1 MDINAWQEK
10 SLQNNFS
17 IVSANY
23 SLVAAQSAYD
33 GSKGGHYPTL
43 SLNAAYDIVNADDRN
58 FTGIPIPANEN
69 TDARV
74 ILNLDIPIYSGG
86 LTSSTVRQK
95 LAERDQAK
103 ALQEQEIRRTIGL
116 ARSAYLS
123 LEADIANVKARK
135 QAVISTQT
143 SLDATLAGY
152 DAGTRTS
159 VDVLLSQRQLYSS
172 QRDYSVARYTYL
184 TNSLVLKQVAGM
196 LTPTDVEAIN
206 KWLIPRPADETQTG
220 QQ

>member
-1 MDINAWQEK
+1 MTHQVFLGNRQPAR
-10 SLQNNFS
+10 
-17 IVSANY
+17 
-23 SLVAAQSAYD
+23 
-33 GSKGGHYPTL
+33 
-43 SLNAAYDIVNADDRN
+43 DD
-58 FTGIPIPANEN
+58 
-69 TDARV
+69 TDTRV

-95 LAERDQAK
+95 LSEKDQAK
-103 ALQEQEIRRTIGL
+103 ALLEQEKRRTIGL

-159 VDVLLSQRQLYSS
+159 VDVLLSQRQLFSS
-172 QRDYSVARYTYL
+172 QAGLLGSTIYL
-184 TNSLVLKQVAGM
+184 PDESADIKTGCRNSY
-196 LTPTDVEAIN
+196 PSRCRCN
-206 KWLIPRPADETQTG
+206 
-220 QQ
+220 

>member
-1 MDINAWQEK
+1 DRT
-10 SLQNNFS
+10 FS
-17 IVSANY
+17 G
-23 SLVAAQSAYD
+23 L
-33 GSKGGHYPTL
+33 
-43 SLNAAYDIVNADDRN
+43 
-58 FTGIPIPANEN
+58 PIPANEN

-74 ILNLDIPIYSGG
+74 ILNLDIPIYTGG

-95 LAERDQAK
+95 VSELDQAK
-103 ALQEQEIRRTIGL
+103 ALLEQENRRTIGL
-116 ARSAYLS
+116 IRSAYLS

-172 QRDYSVARYTYL
+172 QRDYSEARYTYL
-184 TNSLVLKQVAGM
+184 TDSLVLKQVAGI
-196 LTPTDVEAIN
+196 LTPSDVDAIN
-206 KWLIPRPADETQTG
+206 QWLITRPAEESQTE
-220 QQ
+220 Q